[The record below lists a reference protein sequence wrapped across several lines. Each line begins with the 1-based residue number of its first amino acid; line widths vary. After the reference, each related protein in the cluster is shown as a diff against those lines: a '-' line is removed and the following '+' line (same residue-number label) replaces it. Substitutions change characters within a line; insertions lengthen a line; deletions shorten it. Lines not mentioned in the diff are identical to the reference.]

1 MSKGMTARQARF
13 VREYLVDLNGTQAAI
28 RAGYSERTANEQ
40 AARLLAKVSVRQA
53 VQEAMAAREAR
64 TEITQDMVLRE
75 LARVAFGDPRA
86 LMDWGPDGVRLRD
99 SGELTEDE
107 AAAVAEIS
115 QSVTA
120 SGGSLK
126 LKRHDKVRALE
137 LLGKHLG
144 MFTDMNVN
152 VNEPPRFELVL
163 RGVEEEAGMPD
174 GPDTFAAGDASELST
189 CAASESECRPGRPAE
204 RHGEA
209 SNE

>member
-13 VREYLVDLNGTQAAI
+13 VQEYLVDLNGTQAAI
-28 RAGYSERTANEQ
+28 RAGYSKRTANKQ

-64 TEITQDMVLRE
+64 TEITQDMVVRE

-86 LMDWGPDGVRLRD
+86 LMVWGPDGVRLRD
-99 SGELTEDE
+99 SGELTEDQ
-107 AAAVAEIS
+107 AATVAEVS

-163 RGVEEEAGMPD
+163 RGVEE
-174 GPDTFAAGDASELST
+174 
-189 CAASESECRPGRPAE
+189 
-204 RHGEA
+204 
-209 SNE
+209 